1 MNKIFDH
8 KFFLASTIIIAFV
21 LGLIGVLFK
30 IMHYYYANEILII
43 YMFGVILL
51 LGITLFDMI
60 VSPIRKKA
68 IWIITLCFAPLLV
81 GLLHAL
87 LRNDMLENRVDYQ

>member
-21 LGLIGVLFK
+21 LGLIGVLFR

-81 GLLHAL
+81 GLLHTF

>member
-8 KFFLASTIIIAFV
+8 KFFLASAIIIAFV

-81 GLLHAL
+81 GLLHTF